1 MAALSAVSMDLSFK
15 GAMRPSLRPAARV
28 AAKPVRA
35 VRMVTAAQKQETP
48 LASSAAAVALAAGL
62 ALSAAPAHAD
72 IAGLTPC
79 SESKAYAKQ
88 QKKEVK
94 SLEKRLKKYDAGSA
108 PALAL
113 EATIDRTNKRFADYA
128 SKGALCGT
136 DGLPHLIADPGLAI
150 KYGHTGEVF
159 LPTFGFLYVAGWIGY
174 AGRSYLEVTQKGKK
188 PTDAEII
195 IDVPLALGIMFKC
208 AGWPVSVT
216 SELIN
221 GTLTAKAEDITV
233 SPR

>member
-1 MAALSAVSMDLSFK
+1 MK
-15 GAMRPSLRPAARV
+15 GMLRGTGEGLQADRRPSLRPSARATAAPIR
-28 AAKPVRA
+28 ASRPVSCS
-35 VRMVTAAQKQETP
+35 AQKQEAP
-48 LASSAAAVALAAGL
+48 LASTAAAFALAAGL
-62 ALSAAPAHAD
+62 ALSAAPAQAD

-79 SESKAYAKQ
+79 SESKAYAKL

-94 SLEKRLKKYDAGSA
+94 GLEKRLKKFDAGSA

-128 SKGALCGT
+128 AKGALCGT

-150 KYGHTGEVF
+150 RYGHTGEIL

-174 AGRSYLEVTQKGKK
+174 AGRSYLAVTQKRSK
-188 PTDAEII
+188 PIQEEII
-195 IDVPLALGIMFKC
+195 IDVPLALSIMFKC
-208 AGWPVSVT
+208 AGWPVNVV
-216 SELIN
+216 SELAN